1 MANTV
6 FDKHVEFC
14 EAYVLEMQVAL
25 ACLVLR
31 GLKAEPG
38 KNADQLRD
46 IRLKARVWLPQS
58 ISDRLVFYEQALR
71 WIATH
76 NRQQRAYGE
85 LPGWR
90 DRTGYQKEIDR
101 VLNLY
106 LEIIDESQ
114 KPEDALRP
122 SVGTSV
128 VIEEIK
134 KVLGIEELTRLR
146 SELIR
151 RASLD

>member
-1 MANTV
+1 
-6 FDKHVEFC
+6 
-14 EAYVLEMQVAL
+14 
-25 ACLVLR
+25 
-31 GLKAEPG
+31 
-38 KNADQLRD
+38 
-46 IRLKARVWLPQS
+46 
-58 ISDRLVFYEQALR
+58 
-71 WIATH
+71 
-76 NRQQRAYGE
+76 
-85 LPGWR
+85 
-90 DRTGYQKEIDR
+90 
-101 VLNLY
+101 LY